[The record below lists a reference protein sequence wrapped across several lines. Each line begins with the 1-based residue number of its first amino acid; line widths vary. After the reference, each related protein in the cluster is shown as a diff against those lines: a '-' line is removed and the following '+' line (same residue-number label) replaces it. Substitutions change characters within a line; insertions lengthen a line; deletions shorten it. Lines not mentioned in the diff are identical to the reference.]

1 MGLWPAFSIGKK
13 LRQTK
18 FFAGLKHRDLLN
30 YVGDIN
36 LGIHDFA
43 QFPSVVRLRNSR
55 TWSYTGPD
63 ALIDPKYFPSGHCTA
78 RLTFSIETDQQA
90 HRLQRVRLRPDCRE
104 GLTSAQTI
112 Q

>member
-43 QFPSVVRLRNSR
+43 QFPSVVSLEKLKNVVV
-55 TWSYTGPD
+55 Y
-63 ALIDPKYFPSGHCTA
+63 
-78 RLTFSIETDQQA
+78 
-90 HRLQRVRLRPDCRE
+90 RPRR
-104 GLTSAQTI
+104 SN
-112 Q
+112 